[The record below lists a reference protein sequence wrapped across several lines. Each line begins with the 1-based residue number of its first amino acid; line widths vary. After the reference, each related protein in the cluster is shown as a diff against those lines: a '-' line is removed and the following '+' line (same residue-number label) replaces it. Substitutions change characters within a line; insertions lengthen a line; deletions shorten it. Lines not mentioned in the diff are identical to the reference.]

1 LRLHDLNPDRRV
13 VQERSMAGVCPHD
26 RLSVQEGRMLC
37 IYGQPCLS
45 DRNRGEGG
53 RERSSNARG
62 ELAGSRAFHRSSF
75 EIKVNW
81 SQDAGRSSRLPQDLT
96 LGCAYPS
103 QGASP
108 RASGKICQ
116 ARRGQFDHRWSGAV
130 VNDRPVTVVL
140 ET

>member
-1 LRLHDLNPDRRV
+1 MHDLTPDRRV

-53 RERSSNARG
+53 RERSSNARN
-62 ELAGSRAFHRSSF
+62 ELAGSRTFHRSSF

-81 SQDAGRSSRLPQDLT
+81 PQDAGRASRLPQDLT
-96 LGCAYPS
+96 LGCAYLSP
-103 QGASP
+103 GASP
-108 RASGKICQ
+108 RAP
-116 ARRGQFDHRWSGAV
+116 GQFAQQGGGQFVQPWTGAV